1 MLTNETRRNI
11 LDRVKASGYP
21 GGVSEAF
28 SAAEQGVDVVDQ
40 FVQQQQLEQQQ
51 QAEQSQGQQVAEG
64 NPSPPPP
71 PQNIPDGRVNPPNI
85 NNTIDNN
92 QGHLVQAGDK
102 QNVGI
107 QSLPTG
113 SAGGQIIQAKKGG
126 VRQLHAGGLYH
137 NINHKKKSGT
147 SNSKSNS
154 TISKKAYSNMKS
166 GFKKET
172 GGVRN
177 LYPHGGFHFNPAD
190 FDPNYDQGSAQDN
203 TQINNFQDNQTNFE
217 EKELQLAQIA
227 KDKQYAETKAQRD
240 AQKGTV
246 FNTTKRN
253 AGDALSN
260 TMLTN
265 QLAGGYGGSNMRKT
279 IEAAP
284 EKTEEIFKNT
294 MRSSGMNTMKD
305 VALGVTGV
313 GASSKLATGTNNL
326 GTRILSY
333 PTNNLSKTIQS
344 TITQP
349 GIRNRI
355 GSTLNSAYNYGLM
368 TGIPDVLSNVT
379 KAGINYSTGEQ
390 SGVGAFKDA
399 ALATANFVP
408 AVKNFKK
415 LGWVAKNYGKVK
427 NFAKGVN
434 DFSKGDYLT
443 GVTRQFGNSKN
454 PIIKYGSKLG
464 KDYIPSSFE
473 SELAIRSATGGQI
486 TPPGL
491 NFKDGGVRYSRRK
504 MGYVNKHIL

>member
-85 NNTIDNN
+85 NNPIDNN

-126 VRQLHAGGLYH
+126 VR
-137 NINHKKKSGT
+137 
-147 SNSKSNS
+147 
-154 TISKKAYSNMKS
+154 
-166 GFKKET
+166 
-172 GGVRN
+172 N

-190 FDPNYDQGSAQDN
+190 FDPNYDQGSVQDN

-253 AGDALSN
+253 AGVALSN

-294 MRSSGMNTMKD
+294 MRSSGMNTMRD

-333 PTNNLSKTIQS
+333 PTNSLSKSIQS

-349 GIRNRI
+349 GIRNRV

-408 AVKNFKK
+408 AVKNFDK
-415 LGWVAKNYGKVK
+415 LGWVANNYGKVK

-454 PIIKYGSKLG
+454 PIIKYGSKLS
-464 KDYIPSSFE
+464 KNYIPSSYE
-473 SELAIRSATGGQI
+473 AEIGVRSATGGQI
-486 TPPGL
+486 TSPGL

-504 MGYVNKHIL
+504 MGYVNKNIL